1 MSPQNT
7 LSLKAKLLLTVAGIV
22 LLGFVVTISALS
34 SQARNL
40 QHDRSLAYA
49 TELAKRHGVE
59 VQNTLNQAM
68 NTAKVL
74 ADALNSARSHGKAD
88 RATADALMKGILAG
102 NPQLLGVWSGWEPNA
117 FDGQDGQHIGQPGHD
132 QTGRYIPYWNRGSGS
147 IQLEPLV
154 DYEKPGAGDYY
165 LLPKQTGKNVLVEPY
180 VYAVA
185 GKDTLITSMVVPIL
199 DNGKFLGVAG
209 VDIALASLQESVSQI
224 AVMETGR
231 ASLLSNGGVYVG
243 DRDAAKVGKPMDKEG
258 VFDAAF
264 KAVQAGQPHELHTDV
279 PSLGGVTQVYVP
291 ITVSD
296 VNTPWSFVAEVSD
309 AKVFEGVAQLTWTAL
324 VLGALSILVV
334 VAVLGYAINTM
345 VLRPIGGDPSEAAA
359 MANRVA
365 QGDLSQPI
373 RVAPGDTHSLMAQ
386 LKHMQDSLAQVVAN
400 VRRGAQGVAL
410 ASSEISQGNQDLS
423 ARTESQAS
431 AIEETAAS
439 MEELGGTVRQ
449 NADNARQANEHA
461 QNASRVAAQGGEV
474 MGQVVDTMKGI
485 SDSSRRIADIIGVID
500 GIAFQTNIL
509 ALNAAVEAARAG
521 EQGRGFAVV
530 AGEVRSLA
538 QRSAGAAKEIKQLID
553 ASVERV
559 NAGNQQV
566 DRAGAIM
573 QDVLQ
578 AIRAVSAVMGEIS
591 TASQEQSN
599 GVGQIGEAMANMDR
613 ATQQNAAMVEEM
625 AAAAQALKGQSDEL
639 VHAVEVFKLQASAS
653 GSHTLALR

>member
-1 MSPQNT
+1 MHPT
-7 LSLKAKLLLTVAGIV
+7 RTMSLKAKLLLTVAGIV
-22 LLGFVVTISALS
+22 LLGFVVTIAALS
-34 SQARNL
+34 VKARNL
-40 QHDRSLAYA
+40 QRDSSLAYA
-49 TELAKRHGVE
+49 TELANRHGLE

-68 NTAKVL
+68 NTAKVV
-74 ADALNSARSHGKAD
+74 ADALNSARTHGKAD
-88 RATADALMKGILAG
+88 RAAADAVMKGVLAG
-102 NPQLLGVWSGWEPNA
+102 NPQLLGVWTGWEPNA
-117 FDGQDGQHIGQPGHD
+117 FDGKDSEHVGQAGHD
-132 QTGRYIPYWNRGSGS
+132 GTGRYIPYWNRGSGS

-154 DYEKPGAGDYY
+154 DYDKPGAGDYY
-165 LLPKQTGKNVLVEPY
+165 LLPKQTGVEVLIEPY
-180 VYAVA
+180 VYPVA
-185 GKDTLITSMVVPIL
+185 GKDTLITSLVVPIM

-209 VDIALASLQESVSQI
+209 VDIALANLQESVSKI

-231 ASLLSNGGVYVG
+231 ASLVSNGGLYVG
-243 DRDAAKVGKPMDKEG
+243 DRDATKVGKPMAKEG
-258 VFDAAF
+258 VFDAAV
-264 KAVQAGQPHELHTDV
+264 KAIQTGRPHQLHTDV
-279 PSLGGVTQVYVP
+279 PDLGGVTQVYVP
-291 ITVSD
+291 INVGKVT
-296 VNTPWSFVAEVSD
+296 TPWSFVAEVSD
-309 AKVFEGVAQLTWTAL
+309 AKVFEGVAQLTWMAL
-324 VLGALSILVV
+324 VLCAISILVV
-334 VAVLGYAINTM
+334 VAVLGYAINKM
-345 VLRPIGGDPSEAAA
+345 VLQPIGGDPTEAAA

-373 RVAPGDTHSLMAQ
+373 RVVSGDTHSLMAQ
-386 LKHMQDSLAQVVAN
+386 LKHMQDSLGQVVSN

-410 ASSEISQGNQDLS
+410 ASAEISQGNQDLS

-449 NADNARQANEHA
+449 NADNAQQANQHA
-461 QNASRVAAQGGEV
+461 QNAYRVAAQGGEV
-474 MGQVVDTMKGI
+474 MNQVVGTMKDI

-530 AGEVRSLA
+530 ASEVRSLA

-553 ASVERV
+553 ASVARV
-559 NAGNQQV
+559 DAGNQQV

-578 AIRAVSAVMGEIS
+578 AIQAVSAVMGEIS

-613 ATQQNAAMVEEM
+613 STQQNAAMVEEM
-625 AAAAQALKGQSDEL
+625 AAAAQSLKGQSAEL
-639 VHAVEVFKLQASAS
+639 VQAVEVFKLHES
-653 GSHTLALR
+653 GSTALALR